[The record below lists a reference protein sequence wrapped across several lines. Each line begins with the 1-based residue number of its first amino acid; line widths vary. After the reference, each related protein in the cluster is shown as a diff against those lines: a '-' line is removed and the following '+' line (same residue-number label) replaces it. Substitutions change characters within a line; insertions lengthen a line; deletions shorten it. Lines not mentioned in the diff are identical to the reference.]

1 MASGAII
8 FIHTLS
14 NYWFYSF
21 SLLPQV
27 INNKGYDGAKADLW
41 SCGVILFVLM
51 AGYLP
56 FEESNLMALYKK
68 VCFFVPLGYFVV
80 FLSSLF
86 GYLPN
91 CLTLYYLIYEDS

>member
-27 INNKGYDGAKADLW
+27 INNKGYNGAKADLW

-68 VCFFVPLGYFVV
+68 VFFSFFPIGLFCRLSFFPIWLFAKLSYFI
-80 FLSSLF
+80 LLD
-86 GYLPN
+86 L
-91 CLTLYYLIYEDS
+91 

>member
-56 FEESNLMALYKK
+56 FEESSLVALYKK
-68 VCFFVPLGYFVV
+68 VFFFFHWVILLSFFLPYLVICQIVV
-80 FLSSLF
+80 
-86 GYLPN
+86 
-91 CLTLYYLIYEDS
+91 LYTT